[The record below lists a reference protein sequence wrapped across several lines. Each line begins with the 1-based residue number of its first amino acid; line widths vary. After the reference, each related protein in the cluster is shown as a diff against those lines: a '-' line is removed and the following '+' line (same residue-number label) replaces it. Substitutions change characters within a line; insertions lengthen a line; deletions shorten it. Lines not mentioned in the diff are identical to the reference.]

1 MSVGTG
7 SDERLFGFAK
17 SGNALRILVVTAA
30 AALVSGA
37 LALALGTRSADAAPG
52 MEVALQDDPVLAA
65 QSYYNRE
72 RALAK
77 AEKLG
82 VTRLRVNMTWSTVVS
97 GPGKRR
103 APRRIRYNW
112 TQYDWLIDD
121 AARHGIRVQPAL
133 TGPAPAWATGDG
145 RVGPYK
151 PSAKHFRA
159 YVKAAAQHFKGRVDR
174 YSIWNEPNHRGW
186 IAPLQGS
193 GKVYRALY
201 ATAYSTIKRVD
212 PTAQVLIAE
221 TSPYSLGRNA
231 RAPLEWLRE
240 VTCVDR
246 SWRHARCGELKA
258 DGYAHHPYDF
268 DHPPTYRFPGADN
281 VTISTLGRLTGA
293 LDKLAAAKALRTP
306 SGRALDVYLTEY
318 GYFASGKRAV
328 PDARRAKYL
337 PQAFEIA
344 QRNRRVRQML
354 QYLLVQPSSK
364 YRFFDTSILTARGG
378 ETRTFK
384 ALARWAK
391 DARRKGRIHKFEP
404 PAEPSPGPCT
414 IQPLGIPCAPSTGR

>member
-1 MSVGTG
+1 VG

-17 SGNALRILVVTAA
+17 SGNALRILVALAA
-30 AALVSGA
+30 GLVLAG
-37 LALALGTRSADAAPG
+37 LALALSTRSADAARG
-52 MEVALQDDPVLAA
+52 MEVALQDDPVFAGQA
-65 QSYYNRE
+65 YFNRE
-72 RALAK
+72 KALKK

-82 VTRLRVNMTWSTVVS
+82 VTRLRVTMPWSIVVR
-97 GPGKRR
+97 GATKRQ
-103 APRRIRYNW
+103 APRRLRYDW
-112 TQYDWLIDD
+112 TQYDGLIDA

-159 YVKAAAQHFKGRVDR
+159 YVKAAAEHFNGRVDR
-174 YSIWNEPNHRGW
+174 WSIWNEPNHRGW

-201 ATAYSTIKRVD
+201 STAYSTIKRVD

-221 TSPYSLGRNA
+221 TSPYGIGRNA
-231 RAPLEWLRE
+231 RSPLEWLRE
-240 VTCVDR
+240 VTCVDK

-268 DHPPTYRFPGADN
+268 DHPPSYKYPGADN
-281 VTISTLGRLTGA
+281 VTIGTLGRLTGA

-328 PDARRAKYL
+328 PDATRAKYL
-337 PQAFEIA
+337 PQAFKIA
-344 QRNRRVRQML
+344 QSNRRVRQML
-354 QYLLVQPSSK
+354 QYLLARPSRL
-364 YRFFDTSILTARGG
+364 YRFFDTSILSARGG
-378 ETRTFK
+378 ETRTFM
-384 ALARWAK
+384 ALASWAK
-391 DARRKGRIHKFEP
+391 EAKRKGWIYAFEP
-404 PAEPSPGPCT
+404 PPQPSTAPCV